1 MSRRRV
7 DGVKVDIRAVAG
19 PFAPLL
25 RPSYKSL
32 EAETTTVPT
41 VESRHQTPFF
51 RTHARSIVRSISY
64 GCKEAAVEVVPGCHR
79 KGGCAARRSP
89 VVVFTPFAGCPSA
102 LILGSEAAFWEMLLC
117 GQHSILTARGIC
129 APSYAIEET

>member
-1 MSRRRV
+1 M
-7 DGVKVDIRAVAG
+7 KVHFRAAAG

-25 RPSYKSL
+25 RPSYESL
-32 EAETTTVPT
+32 EAEATTVPT

-51 RTHARSIVRSISY
+51 RTHARGVERISY
-64 GCKEAAVEVVPGCHR
+64 GCKEAALEAAPGCHR

-89 VVVFTPFAGCPSA
+89 VVVLTPFAGCPSA

-117 GQHSILTARGIC
+117 GQH
-129 APSYAIEET
+129 